1 MTLPRGYSW
10 YKCFFTEKPTRFC
23 FFFFFL
29 SIKIFILVSHISV
42 NLVLCNQDKS
52 EEFLSFFRVTTSSD
66 LQLLALLLF
75 QKQWQVS
82 LTKELVS
89 TNRANSWL
97 WICQILRADWR
108 NCCCS
113 KQIEANYIISF
124 QMCVNLS
131 VPEINSKI
139 SRSFP
144 LGQTGAS
151 WIWGRSSS
159 RFWLH

>member
-1 MTLPRGYSW
+1 MTLLRGYSR
-10 YKCFFTEKPTRFC
+10 YKGFFTEKPTRFLS
-23 FFFFFL
+23 FFFFL
-29 SIKIFILVSHISV
+29 SIKMFILVSHISV

-52 EEFLSFFRVTTSSD
+52 EEFLSFFGVND
-66 LQLLALLLF
+66 LQLLALLLL

-89 TNRANSWL
+89 TNRANCWL
-97 WICQILRADWR
+97 WICQILRANWR

-113 KQIEANYIISF
+113 KQIEANYILSF
-124 QMCVNLS
+124 QMYVNLS
-131 VPEINSKI
+131 VPEINSKS